1 MSLATNYA
9 SALHQYDQQVW
20 NTQQKMMQERS
31 LHSQDLVN
39 TYMEAVLSG
48 VPSNYLSMI
57 EAMIAD
63 RSAYNTRKMLLDAA
77 ELTKHQA
84 KLKAALGAQVGVLSG
99 GAVALSGGASS
110 KSAIKSFD
118 YAGKRSNALL
128 SSMYT
133 KLSHD
138 RSVHMHELNN
148 LHAEEMKLSGGQST
162 AFSTMLSS
170 LINDR
175 RTFNARKTALDAGQW
190 TALQSNVRKL
200 SLTPLLSA
208 GEKKCK
214 CRTRCCSSRARA

>member
-77 ELTKHQA
+77 
-84 KLKAALGAQVGVLSG
+84 
-99 GAVALSGGASS
+99 
-110 KSAIKSFD
+110 
-118 YAGKRSNALL
+118 
-128 SSMYT
+128 
-133 KLSHD
+133 
-138 RSVHMHELNN
+138 
-148 LHAEEMKLSGGQST
+148 
-162 AFSTMLSS
+162 
-170 LINDR
+170 
-175 RTFNARKTALDAGQW
+175 
-190 TALQSNVRKL
+190 
-200 SLTPLLSA
+200 
-208 GEKKCK
+208 
-214 CRTRCCSSRARA
+214 